1 MNLPLL
7 ERLEQAPLVGDGAM
21 GTYLHELG
29 FDLRNRPEQLNIT
42 NPDAI
47 RRVHSAY
54 LEAGAELLRTN
65 TFAANRFTSPQYQDL
80 LRAGVTLAKE
90 CAKTRAYGAGAIG
103 PIALKDDEAETP
115 DLLRAAYREQLEIL
129 SEAGA

>member
-47 RRVHSAY
+47 RRVHAAY
-54 LEAGAELLRTN
+54 LEAGAGE
-65 TFAANRFTSPQYQDL
+65 
-80 LRAGVTLAKE
+80 
-90 CAKTRAYGAGAIG
+90 
-103 PIALKDDEAETP
+103 DD
-115 DLLRAAYREQLEIL
+115 
-129 SEAGA
+129 